1 MGVYLSSREV
11 PAEMLHAEVCGE
23 VGEEEEGVQYV
34 YAKNPDTG
42 EKFCVKVVAVNNEDS
57 S

>member
-1 MGVYLSSREV
+1 MSSREV